1 MGIKGETNQSHS
13 DPWWSELYSGRPSI
27 LWDWGVVVQLA
38 TSRRYPGDSCWR
50 IPRRTRTGESR
61 LGMTTGLLVENLDGE
76 RRLGLLVEDSSAV
89 GWLRLVVGGRGLPWV
104 GTEEWW
110 VWGWG
115 RGWGRRDWLVSGV
128 CHFSSLGCLL
138 LGRRLFVDGVLHSS
152 WGLACASA
160 DGCWS
165 GRRPGEEELA
175 VAVVA
180 VLVMVVV
187 REFQGIPT
195 STVTVVVRRTGM
207 VGMMVAVVEDKVG
220 TALNDH
226 TIVEVVGTIH
236 DRAVGNVHGGSR
248 TWY

>member
-27 LWDWGVVVQLA
+27 LWDWGVVEQLA

-61 LGMTTGLLVENLDGE
+61 LGMTTGLLLEDLDGE
-76 RRLGLLVEDSSAV
+76 RRQGLLVEEWSAV
-89 GWLRLVVGGRGLPWV
+89 GWWELVVDGRGLPWV
-104 GTEEWW
+104 GTGRWW
-110 VWGWG
+110 VWGWVRG
-115 RGWGRRDWLVSGV
+115 RGRRELGLGCVPFFFSWL
-128 CHFSSLGCLL
+128 FSSWETAL
-138 LGRRLFVDGVLHSS
+138 RRWCTSFV

-160 DGCWS
+160 DGFWS

-195 STVTVVVRRTGM
+195 STVTVVVGRTGMM

-226 TIVEVVGTIH
+226 TIVEVVGAIH